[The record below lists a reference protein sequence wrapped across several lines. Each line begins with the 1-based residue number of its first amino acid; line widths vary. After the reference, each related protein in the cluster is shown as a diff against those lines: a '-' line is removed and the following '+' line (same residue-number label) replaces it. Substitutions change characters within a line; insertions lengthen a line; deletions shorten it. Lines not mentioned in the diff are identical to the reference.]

1 MMTIHS
7 SLAAA
12 ALTLVSLPGCAAQP
26 GVEYTVRL
34 DRARNQ
40 IVRVEATVSQPGEQ
54 AEFVLP
60 TWRPGRYGILDFAAT
75 VRTWDATDQSG
86 QPLEVHKIRKNAWV
100 VNAAG
105 TESVTF
111 GYDIFTN
118 ELGLRTRHADDSHV
132 FLNGSSIFVMNPPT
146 REQAH
151 LVRFD
156 GLPADW
162 KIASGLPEGKE
173 PGTLLAANFDVL
185 VDSPIEL
192 GTHRSVVFDVRGVP
206 YEIAIWGECAASDE
220 ELAED
225 FSKIVEACV
234 DVFGTVHFDRYVFLV
249 HSADGI
255 GGGTEHLNSTI
266 MQTSPGS
273 FESESAYRGFLGL
286 VAHEFFH
293 TWNVKNFRPAEITP
307 YDYDKENYTTSLWVV
322 EGSTSY
328 YDDLLLART
337 GQRSVRNY
345 LDSVEGSIGSVLSNP
360 GKNFMSADQA
370 SYDTWLKAWGQSSPD
385 HRNTT
390 VSIYTH
396 GAMITLALDMLIRRE
411 SGGERSFDNVMRL
424 MNERYP
430 YTKGGYT
437 PEQFQATVAEVAG
450 IDVSDFF
457 TRHVAGTEDLP
468 FADLLKVV
476 GLELTLRDPDPQVYS
491 GLSLRDSN
499 GRTTVSRVIDDS
511 PAFEAGLILDD
522 EIVSANG
529 LRMTAADWNT
539 LVDDSEPGDV
549 IRVGMF
555 RRGQY
560 REIDLTLAGEVRQSF
575 DIDYVSDP
583 SDQQKTQFEDW
594 TGQSWPG
601 E

>member
-1 MMTIHS
+1 MMS
-7 SLAAA
+7 SLLSLVAAA
-12 ALTLVSLPGCAAQP
+12 MTLVSLPGCAAQP

-40 IVRVEATVSQPGEQ
+40 IVRVEATVRQPGEQ

-75 VRTWDATDQSG
+75 VRAWDAKDQSG
-86 QPLEVHKIRKNAWV
+86 QALEVEKIRKNAWV
-100 VNAAG
+100 VSSAG
-105 TESVTF
+105 AESVTF

-132 FLNGSSIFVMNPPT
+132 FINGSSVFVMNPPS
-146 REQAH
+146 RELPH
-151 LVRFD
+151 LVRFGD
-156 GLPADW
+156 LPSGWRISSGLAESTEAGTL
-162 KIASGLPEGKE
+162 IASS
-173 PGTLLAANFDVL
+173 FDVL

-192 GTHRSVVFDVRGVP
+192 GTHRVVSFDVQGVP
-206 YEIAIWGECAASDE
+206 YEIAIWGECAKSDE

-225 FSKIVEACV
+225 FGKIIEACLG
-234 DVFGTVHFDRYVFLV
+234 VFGSVHFDRYVFLV
-249 HSADGI
+249 HSAEGI

-266 MQTSPGS
+266 MQTRPGS
-273 FESESAYRGFLGL
+273 FESESAYRGFLSL

-293 TWNVKNFRPAEITP
+293 TWNVKNFRPAGITP
-307 YDYDKENYTTSLWVV
+307 YDYDKENYTTSLWVA
-322 EGSTSY
+322 EGCTSY

-360 GKNFMSADQA
+360 GKSVMSVEQA
-370 SYDTWLKAWGQSSPD
+370 SYDAWLKFWGPSSPD
-385 HRNTT
+385 HRITT

-396 GAMITLALDMLIRRE
+396 GAMVTLALDMLIRRE
-411 SGGERSFDNVMRL
+411 SDSQRSFDDVMRL

-430 YTKGGYT
+430 LSAGGYT
-437 PEQFQATVAEVAG
+437 PEQFEHTVAEVAG
-450 IDVSDFF
+450 IDLSEFF
-457 TRHVAGTEDLP
+457 ARYVAGTDDIP
-468 FADLLKVV
+468 FSELLEVV
-476 GLELTLRDPDPQVYS
+476 GLELSLRDPDPQAFS
-491 GLSLRDSN
+491 GLTLRDSG
-499 GRTTVSRVIDDS
+499 GRTTVNRVLDAS
-511 PAFEAGLILDD
+511 PAFEAGLNLDD

-529 LRMTAADWNT
+529 RRIDSGDWNR
-539 LVDDSEPGDV
+539 LVDDASPGDV
-549 IRVGMF
+549 IRMGTF

-560 REIDLTLAGEVRQSF
+560 REIDLILTGLIQQSF
-575 DIDYVSDP
+575 DIDYVDEP
-583 SDQQKTQFEDW
+583 TEEQRVNYENW